1 MFTNSSGLILL
12 IPVLAGM
19 FVLMARF
26 DLYLAKRRS
35 QLALARYMAEMNS
48 HQGLSCGPGL

>member
-1 MFTNSSGLILL
+1 MFTDSSSLILF

-26 DLYLAKRRS
+26 DLYLTKRRN
-35 QLALARYMAEMNS
+35 QIAVARYMAEMNS
-48 HQGLSCGPGL
+48 HHNVG

>member
-1 MFTNSSGLILL
+1 MFTDSSGLVLL

-26 DLYLAKRRS
+26 DLYLAKRRNHIA
-35 QLALARYMAEMNS
+35 QARYMAEMDSQQN
-48 HQGLSCGPGL
+48 PGISV